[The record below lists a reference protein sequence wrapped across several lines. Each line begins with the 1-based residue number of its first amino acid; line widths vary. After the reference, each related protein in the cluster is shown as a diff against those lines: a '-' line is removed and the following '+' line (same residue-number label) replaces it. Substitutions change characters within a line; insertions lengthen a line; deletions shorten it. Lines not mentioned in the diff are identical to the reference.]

1 LGKPINVKKSAFCD
15 KSSAQELSMDSDHW
29 LNYLTAEGI
38 IISQS
43 FLKGDWGVEMESAQG
58 TYFHFVAQGSALFAT
73 EGGKE
78 ICLGAGDLIVLP
90 RGDAHVLK
98 RFKDSKTLS
107 LGRFISHSK
116 GLHRRDPDA
125 TSFICGTFGIDRD
138 MVMPAI
144 KSLPNSLHLRSESRD
159 LPSAI
164 TDTLKQLRAEV
175 EHSRLGSQV
184 VIRHLLSTLFVY
196 VLREW
201 SENSA
206 QEAGNWFSAMQNP
219 LIAKAL
225 ACIHEKPHHTW
236 TLERL
241 AQEASMSRS
250 AFAKQFRV
258 TVGETPHS
266 YLTRWRLGI
275 AAQLLGQTT
284 LSIGEIAYKVGF
296 QSEYSFNRAFKT
308 ARGITPAKAREQQ
321 RVDAVGPMIPV

>member
-1 LGKPINVKKSAFCD
+1 MN
-15 KSSAQELSMDSDHW
+15 SDHW
-29 LNYLTAEGI
+29 LNYITAEGI

-58 TYFHFVAQGSALFAT
+58 TYFHFVAQGSAIFTTDGDEHIHLS
-73 EGGKE
+73 
-78 ICLGAGDLIVLP
+78 AGDLIVLP

-98 RFKDSKTLS
+98 RSMDSKTLA
-107 LGRFISHSK
+107 LGRFISHSN
-116 GLHRRDPDA
+116 GLNRRDPDA
-125 TSFICGTFGIDRD
+125 TSFICGSFGIDRD

-144 KSLPNSLHLRSESRD
+144 KSLPRSLHLRSESGD

-175 EHSRLGSQV
+175 EHSKLGSRV
-184 VIRHLLSTLFVY
+184 VVRHLLSTLFVY

-201 SENSA
+201 AENSSN
-206 QEAGNWFSAMQNP
+206 EAGTWFSAMQNP

-225 ACIHEKPHHTW
+225 ACIHEKPHCNW

-241 AQEASMSRS
+241 ADEASMSRS
-250 AFAKQFRV
+250 AFAKQFRD
-258 TVGETPHS
+258 TVGETPHT

-275 AAQLLGQTT
+275 AAQLLSQTT
-284 LSIGEIAYKVGF
+284 LSIGEIAYKVGY

-308 ARGITPAKAREQQ
+308 ARGITPAKAREHQGGGAI
-321 RVDAVGPMIPV
+321 RPTSPA